1 MSLPALIAATRAFLD
16 HYAAARPFLADWPDT
31 PPSRGQLPSTLPVLR
46 CLPDTLA
53 NTTPQTRPL
62 VTRLLETP
70 NLAWRQTYAAAD
82 LGAAFLEGYGWTE
95 LIGLRG
101 PIPSETLAAGF
112 LLLGPH
118 IHYPNHHHAAE
129 ELYIP
134 LAGTAEWARGEQ
146 PFTPR
151 PPGTTIHHPS
161 RMPHAMRTA
170 ETPLLAL
177 YLWRDG
183 DLAEKSTL
191 A

>member
-1 MSLPALIAATRAFLD
+1 MNTLIAMTKRFLEGFT
-16 HYAAARPFLADWPDT
+16 AAAPFLPLWAEGHREVA
-31 PPSRGQLPSTLPVLR
+31 PSGLPVLR
-46 CLPDTLA
+46 WLPETPRH
-53 NTTPQTRPL
+53 TTPSTADL
-62 VTRLLETP
+62 VTTLCATP
-70 NLAWRQTYAAAD
+70 GLSWRQTYAVND
-82 LGAAFLEGYGWTE
+82 LGADFLAGYGWTE

-101 PIPSETLAAGF
+101 PLPSTKLAAGF
-112 LLLGPH
+112 LLLAPH
-118 IHYPNHHHAAE
+118 IHYPRHHHAAE

-134 LAGTAEWARGEQ
+134 LSGTALWSRGET
-146 PFTPR
+146 PFTPQ
-151 PPGTTIHHPS
+151 PPGTPIHHPS